1 MSGKHNHSYSEN
13 TAKKIGL
20 SIFLNI
26 LITVS
31 QIIGGLISGSM
42 ALLSDALHNL
52 SDVISLIISYV
63 ANKLSKR
70 DYTLKQTFGYKR
82 AEIIAAFINTT
93 ILFAVA
99 IFLVNEAIARFQ
111 KPSEINTG
119 IVIILA
125 ISSIII
131 NSICVLLL
139 QNDAKGSLNIKSS
152 YLHLLSDVV
161 TSFAVLLGG
170 LAMKYFSIFYLDGII
185 TIIIAIYLIFSSWK
199 LFIKS
204 IKVLMQFTP
213 ENILTEDICKKISAI
228 KGIKNIHHIH
238 IWQLNDNEI
247 HFESH
252 IDLEEDINISS
263 FEEKLKIIIDILKE
277 FGITHY
283 NIQPEFLRDDD
294 KNLISET

>member
-1 MSGKHNHSYSEN
+1 MSEQHNHSISEN
-13 TAKKIGL
+13 AGNKIGL
-20 SIFLNI
+20 SILLNI

-31 QIIGGLISGSM
+31 QIIGGLISGSV
-42 ALLSDALHNL
+42 ALLSDALHNF

-70 DYTLKQTFGYKR
+70 KYTIKQTFGYKR

-99 IFLVNEAIARFQ
+99 IFLVNEAIVRLQ
-111 KPSEINTG
+111 EPNEIKTG

-139 QNDAKGSLNIKSS
+139 QKDSKGNLNIKSS

-170 LAMKYFSIFYLDGII
+170 LAMKYFSIFYIDSII

-199 LFIKS
+199 IFINA

-213 ENILTEDICKKISAI
+213 ENIQTEDICKKISMI

-252 IDLEEDINISS
+252 VDLDENINIID
-263 FEEKLKIIIDILKE
+263 FEEKLKKIEKILNQN
-277 FGITHY
+277 GIYHF
-283 NIQPEFLRDDD
+283 NIQPEFQTYDD
-294 KNLISET
+294 KNLIANS

>member
-99 IFLVNEAIARFQ
+99 IFLVNEAIVRFQ

>member
-1 MSGKHNHSYSEN
+1 MSELHNHGISEN
-13 TAKKIGL
+13 AEKKIGL

-31 QIIGGLISGSM
+31 QIIGGLVSGSM

-70 DYTLKQTFGYKR
+70 KYTIKQTFGYKR
-82 AEIIAAFINTT
+82 AEIIAAFINTA

-99 IFLVNEAIARFQ
+99 IFLINEAIVRIQ
-111 KPSEINTG
+111 EPSEIKSG

-139 QNDAKGSLNIKSS
+139 QRDAKGSLNIKSS

-170 LAMKYFSIFYLDGII
+170 LAMKYFSIFYLDSII

-199 LFIKS
+199 IFIKS

-213 ENILTEDICKKISAI
+213 ENIQTEDICKQISMI
-228 KGIKNIHHIH
+228 EGIKNIHHIH

-252 IDLEEDINISS
+252 VDLSENFNILD
-263 FEEKLKIIIDILKE
+263 FEGILKEIGDILKQN
-277 FGITHY
+277 GINHF
-283 NIQPEFLRDDD
+283 NIQPEFQTDDD
-294 KNLISET
+294 KNLITKI

>member
-1 MSGKHNHSYSEN
+1 MSGQHKHSYSEN
-13 TAKKIGL
+13 TGKKIGL

-70 DYTLKQTFGYKR
+70 EYTLKQTFGYKR

-99 IFLVNEAIARFQ
+99 IFLVNEAIVRFQ

-199 LFIKS
+199 IFIKS

-213 ENILTEDICKKISAI
+213 ENIQTEDICKNISAI

>member
-1 MSGKHNHSYSEN
+1 MSDQHKHSIGEK
-13 TAKKIGL
+13 TGKKIGL
-20 SIFLNI
+20 SILLNI

-31 QIIGGLISGSM
+31 QIVGGLISGSM

-70 DYTLKQTFGYKR
+70 KYTIKQTFGYKR
-82 AEIIAAFINTT
+82 SEIIAAFINTT

-99 IFLVNEAIARFQ
+99 IFLINEAIVRFQ
-111 KPSEINTG
+111 EPSKINTG

-131 NSICVLLL
+131 NSICVFLLHD
-139 QNDAKGSLNIKSS
+139 DAKGSLNIKSS

-170 LAMKYFSIFYLDGII
+170 LAMKYFSIFYIDSII
-185 TIIIAIYLIFSSWK
+185 TIIIAVYLIFSSWK

-213 ENILTEDICKKISAI
+213 ENIQTEDICKQISMVE
-228 KGIKNIHHIH
+228 GIKNIHHIH

-252 IDLEEDINISS
+252 VDLSENISIIDFEGKLEEIR
-263 FEEKLKIIIDILKE
+263 EILKKH
-277 FGITHY
+277 GINHI
-283 NIQPEFLRDDD
+283 NIQPEFQTDDD
-294 KNLISET
+294 KNLIAEI

>member
-70 DYTLKQTFGYKR
+70 EYTLKQTFGYKR

-199 LFIKS
+199 IFIKS

-213 ENILTEDICKKISAI
+213 ENIQTEDICMKISAI

>member
-199 LFIKS
+199 IFIKS